1 MALNNRGR
9 GGKHVTRKSRTE
21 AHPYYQPSSKDDL
34 HCVYCGYII
43 RDGRNRKLA
52 TNTVESTYRLHRGM
66 DTKVGGG
73 DYCYCESCGHAN
85 REAIEKHH
93 RFRMADLQRANIQ
106 NKVIADD
113 LKKTNEAQIE
123 KIKKLEELLAQKEEV
138 HFREVYKADKDS
150 ESNCVDVKSSQE
162 AASDTRSDPME
173 GEVPQQI
180 LDEILDL
187 ENSAS
192 EKEEVVMDVDL
203 VLKDD

>member
-1 MALNNRGR
+1 MFAALQWMILAFL
-9 GGKHVTRKSRTE
+9 TKSCT
-21 AHPYYQPSSKDDL
+21 
-34 HCVYCGYII
+34 CMV
-43 RDGRNRKLA
+43 
-52 TNTVESTYRLHRGM
+52 
-66 DTKVGGG
+66 DTPNMVLTHGAWTTSER

-93 RFRMADLQRANIQ
+93 RFRMADLHWVNIQ

-113 LKKTNEAQIE
+113 LKKTNEAQSE

-162 AASDTRSDPME
+162 AASDTRSDTME

-203 VLKDD
+203 LLKDD